1 MFEEEVRRRIHFAP
15 EPDWVKVQD
24 FKRPAT
30 LDQSK
35 SPYGFY
41 TWLVDDQSKLD
52 FRPHRYDRTIEEVVN
67 LSALSYLANVT
78 LPFNPYYDELTIH
91 HIRILRGDQVIDVD
105 VESRYIVMR
114 RERSFERLVLDGRW
128 TLAVT
133 LPDVRVGD
141 IIDTAMTLS
150 GDPACFQGEFS
161 VPVLLQNLIYWDRRH
176 ARLLVPPERQ
186 IYMKPFPLGW
196 TEPRISVLADGYSE
210 ILFEASQVRE
220 CDYESDTPGWVM
232 PVRGAYASSI
242 DTWKRVG
249 DVMRAGFEGDTDY
262 PDGLLDIIHQIEID
276 HAATSDRIVA
286 AVRWVQENIRYFA
299 FSFGEGGFVPRTLK
313 EIFADRI
320 GDCKDVSKMIAA
332 MLTRMGIEA
341 WPALVDTSRGFDLA
355 NTQPRLGAF
364 NHCISMCYH
373 DGRMYWFE
381 GTSDVAQ
388 GGDLDH
394 MAQND
399 LGYALILKPGG
410 DLIRMMDK
418 APGLDY
424 EVREVIH
431 LPVKTGEETVIEI
444 DYVYRGARADGVRR
458 ELRHQSLSS
467 YVEDRCA
474 LFSYIYGMN
483 MCAIPQMT
491 DDRKRNEIIIT
502 TLVTTDNP
510 WHMTSRNGEK
520 VFFSPES
527 GFDYVLEEPEGRRRF
542 PFDIGD
548 VREGRITT
556 LIKTAL
562 PLSWPT
568 QARSWDFGGLRLS
581 FTPRQTAQG
590 YEAVRDY
597 TVSRPWLT
605 AEEKMALDRA
615 YSDIGTYDRMS
626 ICAPGRAPVKWLPGL
641 MTRAALWGGLPLLGL
656 AIWGVVHLLT

>member
-1 MFEEEVRRRIHFAP
+1 MFEEEVRRHIRFAP
-15 EPDWVKVQD
+15 EPDWVKVQA
-24 FKRPAT
+24 FRRPAT

-35 SPYGFY
+35 APYGFY

-52 FRPHRYDRTIEEVVN
+52 SRPQRYNRTIEEVVN
-67 LSALSYLANVT
+67 LSAMNYLANVS
-78 LPFNPYYDELTIH
+78 LPFNPYYDDLTIH
-91 HIRILRGDQVIDVD
+91 HIRILRGDEVIEVD
-105 VESRYIVMR
+105 VQSRYIVMR

-141 IIDTAMTLS
+141 IIDTAMTLT

-161 VPVLLQNLIYWDRRH
+161 VPVMLQNVIYWDKRH
-176 ARLLVPPERQ
+176 ARLLVPADRQ

-196 TEPRISVLADGYSE
+196 IEPAISKLDDGYSE
-210 ILFEASQVRE
+210 ILFEAEHITE
-220 CDYESDTPGWVM
+220 CDHEQDTPGWVM
-232 PVRGAYASSI
+232 PVKGAYASSI
-242 DTWKRVG
+242 DNWSRVA
-249 DVMRAGFEGDTDY
+249 DVMRAGFEGDHDY
-262 PDGLLDIIHQIEID
+262 PEGLLEVIRQIETD
-276 HAATSDRIVA
+276 HADTADRIVA
-286 AVRWVQENIRYFA
+286 AVRWVQESIRYFA
-299 FSFGEGGFVPRTLK
+299 FSFGEGGFVPRSLK

-332 MLTRMGIEA
+332 MLTKMGVES
-341 WPALVDTSRGFDLA
+341 WPVLVDTRRGFDLI
-355 NTQPRLGAF
+355 NTQPRLGSF
-364 NHCISMCYH
+364 NHCISMCVH
-373 DGRMYWFE
+373 DDQMYWFE

-388 GGDLDH
+388 GGDLAH

-418 APGLDY
+418 TPGLDY

-431 LPVKTGEETVIEI
+431 LPDKKGEETLIEI
-444 DYVYRGARADGVRR
+444 DYIYRGARADGVRR
-458 ELRHQSLSS
+458 ELRHQSLTS

-483 MCAIPQMT
+483 MCAIPQMV
-491 DDRKRNEIIIT
+491 DDRRINEITIT

-510 WHMTSRNGEK
+510 WHTNGKSK

-556 LIKTAL
+556 LIKTSL
-562 PLSWPT
+562 PLIWPDK
-568 QARSWDFGGLRLS
+568 AKIWDFGALRLS
-581 FTPRQTAQG
+581 FTPRQTPQG

-597 TVSRPWLT
+597 QVLHPWLS
-605 AEEKMALDRA
+605 ADEKMALDRA
-615 YSDIGTYDRMS
+615 YGEIGTYDRMS
-626 ICAPGRAPVKWLPGL
+626 ICVPPKPMATWRSGL
-641 MTRAALWGGLPLLGL
+641 ITRF
-656 AIWGVVHLLT
+656 AIWGGIPAAGVLIWWMAHVLNA